1 MTLEAPTAPT
11 PPRTFVQ
18 WLAAILRVASEQLD
32 PSTITVPSLDE
43 IRREKLRDVCH
54 ALLDAEA
61 EEERA
66 RHTVALLR
74 ERKKRLSDH
83 DPSHSAVEVP
93 ESPGR

>member
-1 MTLEAPTAPT
+1 MTLETQTAPP
-11 PPRTFVQ
+11 PPRTFTQ
-18 WLAAILRVASEQLD
+18 WLAIILRVASERLD
-32 PSTITVPSLDE
+32 PSTVTVPSLDE
-43 IRREKLRDVCH
+43 IKREKLRDVCH

-83 DPSHSAVEVP
+83 DPSHATVAVP